1 VRSAAAA
8 TSVTSIGSWRIEMT
22 FVVVGCDEYH
32 LKAAYRT

>member
-8 TSVTSIGSWRIEMT
+8 TSVISIRQERIEMT